1 VDAVDGVIG
10 DAFKHVAQVE
20 FRITACSRG
29 IIVGV
34 RYCRQ
39 FGVLV
44 LLFLKSKCP
53 VVFAGCY
60 PNNLVVHTDT
70 LFDEKTETLFLS
82 SKPDL
87 IADIIVVEAF
97 ILNGWFKYR
106 SSLKPGGV
114 PKEGQPV
121 ETACVGLPYQLIAI
135 CDFRRDLSLMFHCV
149 SQGDPA
155 YLGLAGASDVYVVAV
170 KNADFTPCNEC

>member
-1 VDAVDGVIG
+1 MHRDREAKDDPCHDLPPGLKGRLIGQMLHAIPFRKVDASMTNP
-10 DAFKHVAQVE
+10 VA
-20 FRITACSRG
+20 
-29 IIVGV
+29 
-34 RYCRQ
+34 
-39 FGVLV
+39 
-44 LLFLKSKCP
+44 
-53 VVFAGCY
+53 FAGCY
-60 PNNLVVHTDT
+60 PNNLIVHTDT
-70 LFDEKTETLFLS
+70 LFDETKEALFLS

-87 IADIIVVEAF
+87 ISGIIVVEAF

-155 YLGLAGASDVYVVAV
+155 FLGLAGASDVYVVAV